1 MKLVDSN
8 LYQERNLHEK
18 KLMKL
23 HIFFLLCVCLH
34 ANLLFSSVTVI
45 GREGAA
51 LCYQEAEMGNSG
63 YSSINTCLKALQ
75 DQFLTTQ
82 DRFGTQVNLGI
93 VLNNSFLPDRALRA
107 FSKAKISEELKPE
120 ILLNSGNSYFIKTE
134 FWKAIEYYDK
144 SIKSGLKDRSAA
156 FYNKGLSYEMLKDM
170 NSAIVN
176 YKKALLLK
184 PDKVYFKKKGKLV
197 EGGYWSE

>member
-1 MKLVDSN
+1 
-8 LYQERNLHEK
+8 
-18 KLMKL
+18 MKL

-75 DQFLTTQ
+75 DQFLRTQ
-82 DRFGTQVNLGI
+82 DRSGTQVNLGI
-93 VLNNSFLPDRALRA
+93 VLNNYFLPDRALRA

-144 SIKSGLKDRSAA
+144 LLVAAKDDQFVEFSNQISRFHQSLKKRI
-156 FYNKGLSYEMLKDM
+156 N
-170 NSAIVN
+170 
-176 YKKALLLK
+176 
-184 PDKVYFKKKGKLV
+184 
-197 EGGYWSE
+197 

>member
-1 MKLVDSN
+1 M
-8 LYQERNLHEK
+8 
-18 KLMKL
+18 
-23 HIFFLLCVCLH
+23 
-34 ANLLFSSVTVI
+34 
-45 GREGAA
+45 
-51 LCYQEAEMGNSG
+51 
-63 YSSINTCLKALQ
+63 
-75 DQFLTTQ
+75 
-82 DRFGTQVNLGI
+82 
-93 VLNNSFLPDRALRA
+93 LNNSFLPDRALRA

-144 SIKSGLKDRSAA
+144 SIKSGLKDRAAA

-184 PDKVYFKKKGKLV
+184 PEKVYLKKKGKLV
-197 EGGYWSE
+197 KGGYWSE